1 MSTKRVR
8 APKTVSFDQ
17 FMYVRAFDE
26 NEWELGEHELYL
38 TRPNDGANPLA
49 KALDALLVKRPG
61 FSIHCAYF
69 GVRAAEAFL
78 LTEPEPSL
86 LQTIVEELRAMSDL
100 LRSNKK
106 TALYISFIKPKRG
119 HTDAMLKIA
128 DRLEL
133 AAAV

>member
-1 MSTKRVR
+1 
-8 APKTVSFDQ
+8 
-17 FMYVRAFDE
+17 MYVRAFDE

-61 FSIHCAYF
+61 FEIHSNHLD
-69 GVRAAEAFL
+69 VSAAEAFL

-100 LRSNKK
+100 LRRDKRIG
-106 TALYISFIKPKRG
+106 LFISFCKPKRK

-133 AAAV
+133 VLTQAAV